1 MAPLPHFERLLVEEV
16 GGVVAVT
23 FKDNA
28 LSDGHALAATREELA
43 LLAGARPGANV
54 VVDVGKAERLSSPVL
69 ALLIG
74 LHRKLHNGGGTLRLR
89 GLPPTFNDL
98 WPGMGD

>member
-1 MAPLPHFERLLVEEV
+1 MAPLPHFEQLLVEEG
-16 GGVVAVT
+16 GGVLAVA

-28 LSDGHALAATREELA
+28 LSDAEALAATCAELA

-74 LHRKLHNGGGTLRLR
+74 LHRKLHNLP
-89 GLPPTFNDL
+89 LPPHHDL
-98 WPGMGD
+98 YAPTHPLGTRVNAA